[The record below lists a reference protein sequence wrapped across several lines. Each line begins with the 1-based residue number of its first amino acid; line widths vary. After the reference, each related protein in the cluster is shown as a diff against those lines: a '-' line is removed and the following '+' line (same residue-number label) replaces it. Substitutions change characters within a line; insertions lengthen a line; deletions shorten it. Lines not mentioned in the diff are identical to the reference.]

1 MSLQVITVEQMR
13 RWEAAS
19 WKAGISEAE
28 VIAQVGSILAKRALD
43 LTEFDDKI
51 LLIAGKGHNGDDVRA
66 MATNLPDR
74 NVTLIE
80 VVEPVNSLAKLR
92 ASLSTKPHLVID
104 GLFGIGI
111 NRVLDKDWIDFILEV
126 NVRQLP
132 VLSVDVP
139 SGIDATTGEVQGAAI
154 RANETLTLGAP
165 KTGLFKPASTNYVGR
180 LRTEPEI
187 GLVKLNET
195 KKLQLNEEKDFSQ
208 FPPLRPAS
216 GHKGTFGHVGIVAGS
231 LGYHGAAVLAAQAAS
246 RSQPGLVTL
255 MTPKEVFVPVASQL
269 QSVMVHPLTPNNI
282 EFKSATLLLIGPGMA
297 AEGLHE
303 DIKDKTDQ
311 MWHESPIPMLIDASA
326 LDWLTAGDISSKSI
340 RVITPHPGEAARL
353 LECTTAVIQD
363 DRVKSLQDLSAKFG
377 NCWVVLKGRHTLIGK
392 NKGNVFIN
400 PTGNPSLGQGG
411 SGDILAGYL
420 AGLLAQPLLQ
430 KDVVKTLSY
439 GVWQHGA
446 AADNLND
453 FKSNWTIEEL
463 SQQIGNT
470 KL

>member
-13 RWEAAS
+13 HWEAAS
-19 WKAGISEAE
+19 WKAGKSEAE

-80 VVEPVNSLAKLR
+80 VIEPVNSLDKLR
-92 ASLSTKPHLVID
+92 ASLSTKPQLVID

-126 NVRQLP
+126 NERQLP

-139 SGIDATTGEVQGAAI
+139 SGIDATTGEVHGAAI

-165 KTGLFKPASTNYVGR
+165 KTGLFKLASTNYVGR

-187 GLVKLNET
+187 GLLKLNET
-195 KKLQLNEEKDFSQ
+195 KKLQLNEEKDFSK

-282 EFKSATLLLIGPGMA
+282 EFKSATFLLIGPGMA

-353 LECTTAVIQD
+353 LECTTADIQD

-392 NKGNVFIN
+392 TKGNVFIN

>member
-1 MSLQVITVEQMR
+1 MEQMR

-126 NVRQLP
+126 NTRQLP

-139 SGIDATTGEVQGAAI
+139 SGIDATTGEVHGAAI

-165 KTGLFKPASTNYVGR
+165 KTGLFKLASTNYVGR

-187 GLVKLNET
+187 GLLKLNET
-195 KKLQLNEEKDFSQ
+195 KKLQLNEEKDFSK

-340 RVITPHPGEAARL
+340 RIITPHPGEAARL
-353 LECTTAVIQD
+353 LECTTADIQD

-392 NKGNVFIN
+392 TKGNVFIN